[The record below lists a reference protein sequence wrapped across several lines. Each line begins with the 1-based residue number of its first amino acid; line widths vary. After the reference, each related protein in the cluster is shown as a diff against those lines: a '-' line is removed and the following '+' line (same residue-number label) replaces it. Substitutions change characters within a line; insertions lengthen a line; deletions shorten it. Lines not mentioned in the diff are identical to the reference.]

1 MKIHIRYSFICPWW
15 KATDLNGQ
23 VGGKTITRD
32 FGQGNPFPVPLDDP
46 LHGEVVRVCAPR
58 GSLIL
63 WDSRAWAEGMTW
75 PGQVSD
81 PCLPHLPGEGL
92 CL

>member
-1 MKIHIRYSFICPWW
+1 MHIRPNIRYSFTTQSFSCWSPQHG
-15 KATDLNGQ
+15 NGQ

-46 LHGEVVRVCAPR
+46 LQDEAVRICAPR

-63 WDSRAWAEGMTW
+63 WDSRGWAEG
-75 PGQVSD
+75 S
-81 PCLPHLPGEGL
+81 CREFPHLPGEGL
-92 CL
+92 WIH